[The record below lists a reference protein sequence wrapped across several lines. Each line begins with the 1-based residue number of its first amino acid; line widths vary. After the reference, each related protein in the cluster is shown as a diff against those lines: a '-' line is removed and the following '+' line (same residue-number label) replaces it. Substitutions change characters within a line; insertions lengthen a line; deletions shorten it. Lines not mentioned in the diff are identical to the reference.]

1 MFLLSC
7 VARFNLKSCQVV
19 VQGWKTRKGSD
30 QSGPDVF
37 CIGREIAAMDNR
49 QIQEPKSI
57 SRTRHE
63 QIESQVYK
71 QCESLD
77 DESDL
82 QLVLEG
88 A

>member
-1 MFLLSC
+1 MFFLSC
-7 VARFNLKSCQVV
+7 VARFNFKSCQIV

-30 QSGPDVF
+30 HSGLDVF
-37 CIGREIAAMDNR
+37 CTGREIAAMDNR

-63 QIESQVYK
+63 QIESQIYK

-82 QLVLEG
+82 QSIPER

>member
-1 MFLLSC
+1 M
-7 VARFNLKSCQVV
+7 
-19 VQGWKTRKGSD
+19 QGWNTRKGSD
-30 QSGPDVF
+30 HSGPDMF
-37 CIGREIAAMDNR
+37 CIGREIAAMDNQ
-49 QIQEPKSI
+49 QIQEPKTI
-57 SRTRHE
+57 SWTRHE

-82 QLVLEG
+82 QLVPEG

>member
-1 MFLLSC
+1 MKRVSSF
-7 VARFNLKSCQVV
+7 VRPKFNFKSRQIV
-19 VQGWKTRKGSD
+19 VQRWKTRKGLSH
-30 QSGPDVF
+30 SGPNVL
-37 CIGREIAAMDNR
+37 CIGKEIITMDSR

-63 QIESQVYK
+63 QIESQLYK

-82 QLVLEG
+82 QSV

>member
-1 MFLLSC
+1 M
-7 VARFNLKSCQVV
+7 
-19 VQGWKTRKGSD
+19 
-30 QSGPDVF
+30 F
-37 CIGREIAAMDNR
+37 CIGREIAAMDNQ
-49 QIQEPKSI
+49 QIQEPKTI
-57 SRTRHE
+57 SWTRHE

-82 QLVLEG
+82 QLVPEG

>member
-1 MFLLSC
+1 
-7 VARFNLKSCQVV
+7 
-19 VQGWKTRKGSD
+19 VQEWKTRKGSD
-30 QSGPDVF
+30 HNGPNMF
-37 CIGREIAAMDNR
+37 CTRREIAAMDNR

-82 QLVLEG
+82 QSVPEE
-88 A
+88 AS

>member
-1 MFLLSC
+1 
-7 VARFNLKSCQVV
+7 
-19 VQGWKTRKGSD
+19 VQGWKTKKGSD
-30 QSGPDVF
+30 HSGLEVF
-37 CIGREIAAMDNR
+37 CTGREITAMDNR

-57 SRTRHE
+57 SQTRHE

-71 QCESLD
+71 QFKSLD